1 MQATTR
7 ESTGEKSLWLKGL
20 LGTDKRWVRLSVAAG
35 VFAGLMLV
43 LQAHLLA
50 RAVNETLFQGAQLS
64 DLKGVLLILLFALL
78 LRAASGVLKEW
89 SGQRAS
95 VGVRSRLRTELLARL
110 AQLGPAYS
118 KSQRSGELSSLLM
131 EQVEALDGFIAR
143 YLPQMALAAV
153 IPLVILVFVLPLNW
167 AAALIFLATAP
178 LIPLFMALVGTR
190 AAEANRRNFRA
201 LAQLSGYFLDVVQG
215 LGTLKLFSRSREQ
228 QGVIAE
234 NADEFRIRTMQVLR
248 LAFLS
253 SAVLEF
259 FASISIAI
267 LAVYLGFSF
276 LGLLNFGSWG
286 GEITLYH
293 ALFLLILA
301 PEFYLPLRELGT
313 HYHSK
318 QEAIAAADRII
329 DLLQESEHLESGGML
344 ELPERQPDISL
355 KDINFSYPGQSQPVL
370 ENFSLQVAAGECV
383 ALVGPSGVG
392 KSTVLNLLAG
402 FECPQQGIVAISG
415 VALTE
420 LSRLQWMDRVAFVS
434 QHTTL
439 FPGSIRDNLLMAKPQ
454 ATNEQLRT
462 ACDQAAASEFIDRLS
477 AGLDTPV
484 GEAGANF
491 SGGQIQRIALA
502 RAFLKDAPVLL
513 LDEPTASLDV
523 ASEALVLKA
532 LSRLCRGRTTL
543 LLTHRPSTMQLA
555 DRLCVLQQG
564 ACVEADEALRKQL
577 QEAVSS

>member
-7 ESTGEKSLWLKGL
+7 ESTGDTSRWLKGL
-20 LGTDKRWVRLSVAAG
+20 LGNEKRWVRLSIAAG
-35 VFAGLMLV
+35 IFAGLMLV

-64 DLKGVLLILLFALL
+64 ELKGLLVMLLLALLF
-78 LRAASGVLKEW
+78 RAASGVLREW

-95 VGVRSRLRTELLARL
+95 VGVRSRLRAELLARL

-143 YLPQMALAAV
+143 YLPQMALAGI
-153 IPLVILVFVLPLNW
+153 IPLVILAFVLPINW
-167 AAALIFLATAP
+167 AAVLIFLATAP
-178 LIPLFMALVGTR
+178 LIPLFMAMVGTR

-215 LGTLKLFSRSREQ
+215 LGTLKLFSRSQEQ
-228 QGVIAE
+228 QQIIAD

-276 LGLLNFGSWG
+276 LGLLDFGSWG

-318 QEAIAAADRII
+318 QEAIAAAERII
-329 DLLQESEHLESGGML
+329 DLLDEQEYLESGGQQV
-344 ELPERQPDISL
+344 LPESLPDLKLHQIS
-355 KDINFSYPGQSQPVL
+355 FSYPEQPQPVL
-370 ENFSLQVAAGECV
+370 HNFCLQVAPGECV
-383 ALVGPSGVG
+383 ALVGPSGAG

-402 FECPQQGIVAISG
+402 FDCPQQGEIRISTIPL
-415 VALTE
+415 AQ
-420 LSRLQWMDRVAFVS
+420 LSRSVWMEKVAFVS

-439 FPGSIRDNLLMAKPQ
+439 FPGSIRDNLLMANPQ
-454 ATNEQLRT
+454 ATDDQIRA
-462 ACDQAAASEFIDRLS
+462 ACDQAAASEFIDCLEE
-477 AGLDTPV
+477 GLDTRV

-491 SGGQIQRIALA
+491 SGGQIQRLSLA
-502 RAFLKDAPVLL
+502 RAFLKNAPVLL
-513 LDEPTASLDV
+513 LDEPTASLDL
-523 ASEALVLKA
+523 ASEELVLQA
-532 LSRLCRGRTTL
+532 LARLCRGRTTL
-543 LLTHRPSTMQLA
+543 LLTHRPATMRLA

-564 ACVEADEALRKQL
+564 ECVEADAALRKQL
-577 QEAVSS
+577 QEMVS

>member
-7 ESTGEKSLWLKGL
+7 ESTGDTSRWLKGL
-20 LGTDKRWVRLSVAAG
+20 LGNEKRWVRLSIAAG
-35 VFAGLMLV
+35 IFAGLMLV

-64 DLKGVLLILLFALL
+64 ELKGLLVMLLLALLF
-78 LRAASGVLKEW
+78 RGASGVLREW

-95 VGVRSRLRTELLARL
+95 VGVRSRLRAELLARL

-143 YLPQMALAAV
+143 YLPQMALAGI
-153 IPLVILVFVLPLNW
+153 IPLVILAFVLPINW
-167 AAALIFLATAP
+167 AAVLIFLATAP
-178 LIPLFMALVGTR
+178 LIPLFMAMVGTR

-215 LGTLKLFSRSREQ
+215 LGTLKLFSRSQEQ
-228 QGVIAE
+228 QQIIAD

-276 LGLLNFGSWG
+276 LGLLDFGSWG

-318 QEAIAAADRII
+318 QEAIAAAERII
-329 DLLQESEHLESGGML
+329 DLLDEQEYLESGGQQV
-344 ELPERQPDISL
+344 LPESQPDLKLHQIS
-355 KDINFSYPGQSQPVL
+355 FSYPEQPQPVL
-370 ENFSLQVAAGECV
+370 HNFCLQVAPGECV
-383 ALVGPSGVG
+383 ALVGPSGAG

-402 FECPQQGIVAISG
+402 FDCPQQGEIRISTIPL
-415 VALTE
+415 AQ
-420 LSRLQWMDRVAFVS
+420 LSRSVWMEKVAFVS

-439 FPGSIRDNLLMAKPQ
+439 FPGSIRDNLLMANPQ
-454 ATNEQLRT
+454 ATDDQIRA
-462 ACDQAAASEFIDRLS
+462 ACDQAAASEFIDCL
-477 AGLDTPV
+477 AEGLDTRV

-491 SGGQIQRIALA
+491 SGGQIQRLSLA
-502 RAFLKDAPVLL
+502 RAFLKNAPVLL
-513 LDEPTASLDV
+513 LDEPTASLDL
-523 ASEALVLKA
+523 ASEELVLQA
-532 LSRLCRGRTTL
+532 LARLCRGRTTL
-543 LLTHRPSTMQLA
+543 LLTHRPATMRLA

-564 ACVEADEALRKQL
+564 ECVEADAALRKQL
-577 QEAVSS
+577 QEMVS

>member
-7 ESTGEKSLWLKGL
+7 ESTGDKSRWLKGL
-20 LGTDKRWVRLSVAAG
+20 LGNEKRWVRLSVAAG
-35 VFAGLMLV
+35 IFAGLMLV

-64 DLKGVLLILLFALL
+64 ELKGLIVILLLALL
-78 LRAASGVLKEW
+78 FRAAAGVFREW

-95 VGVRSRLRTELLARL
+95 VGVRSRLRAELLARL

-143 YLPQMALAAV
+143 YLPQMALAGI
-153 IPLVILVFVLPLNW
+153 IPLVILAFVLPINW

-215 LGTLKLFSRSREQ
+215 LGTLKLFSRSQEQ
-228 QGVIAE
+228 QRVIAD

-276 LGLLNFGSWG
+276 LGLLDFGSWG
-286 GEITLYH
+286 AEITLYH

-318 QEAIAAADRII
+318 QEAIAAAERIIELLDQHEHLQSGGQQVLPEHQPALTLDRI
-329 DLLQESEHLESGGML
+329 S
-344 ELPERQPDISL
+344 
-355 KDINFSYPGQSQPVL
+355 FSYPEQSQPVL
-370 ENFSLQVAAGECV
+370 DNFYLQVEPGECV
-383 ALVGPSGVG
+383 ALVGPSGAG

-402 FECPQQGIVAISG
+402 FDCPQQGDILISAIPL
-415 VALTE
+415 AK
-420 LSRLQWMDRVAFVS
+420 LSRSQWMDKVAFVS

-439 FPGSIRDNLLMAKPQ
+439 FPGSIRDNLLMANPQ
-454 ATNEQLRT
+454 ATDDQLRL
-462 ACDQAAASEFIDRLS
+462 ACDQAAASEFIDRLEE
-477 AGLDTPV
+477 GLDTSV

-491 SGGQIQRIALA
+491 SGGQIQRLSLA
-502 RAFLKDAPVLL
+502 RAFLKNAPVLL
-513 LDEPTASLDV
+513 LDEPTASLDH
-523 ASEALVLKA
+523 ASEELVLQA

-543 LLTHRPSTMQLA
+543 LLTHRPATMKLA
-555 DRLCVLQQG
+555 DRVCVLQQG
-564 ACVEADEALRKQL
+564 RCVEADAAMRQALQG
-577 QEAVSS
+577 AVN